1 MAIKSVTQHQ
11 ESLFWGRNCNKTD
24 DSHCAYS
31 QQEHSSSTNWYRPC
45 LPPSSLWGCV
55 PASVP
60 SPAAATS
67 PRVCTH
73 THTHTQTCT
82 SMHTT
87 SKLSQTKKTNITS
100 AATTSVILMTI
111 YQVNFTWLSQLS
123 LTCSRAEPT
132 RDNWC
137 RISTEHMVF
146 LPPNHQHQ
154 ST

>member
-1 MAIKSVTQHQ
+1 MTVTV
-11 ESLFWGRNCNKTD
+11 LIANRNTVRLQTGTD
-24 DSHCAYS
+24 HVCHHRLREAVLLL
-31 QQEHSSSTNWYRPC
+31 QFHLQ
-45 LPPSSLWGCV
+45 LPQRRL
-55 PASVP
+55 AS
-60 SPAAATS
+60 AH
-67 PRVCTH
+67 TH
-73 THTHTQTCT
+73 THTHIHLCILQATFTD
-82 SMHTT
+82 
-87 SKLSQTKKTNITS
+87 KKTNVTS

-111 YQVNFTWLSQLS
+111 YQVNITWVSQLS

>member
-1 MAIKSVTQHQ
+1 MTVTV
-11 ESLFWGRNCNKTD
+11 LIANRNTVRLQTGTD
-24 DSHCAYS
+24 HVCHHRLREAVLLL
-31 QQEHSSSTNWYRPC
+31 QFHLQ
-45 LPPSSLWGCV
+45 LPQRRL
-55 PASVP
+55 AS
-60 SPAAATS
+60 A
-67 PRVCTH
+67 H
-73 THTHTQTCT
+73 THTHTCT

-146 LPPNHQHQ
+146 LPPNHQHR